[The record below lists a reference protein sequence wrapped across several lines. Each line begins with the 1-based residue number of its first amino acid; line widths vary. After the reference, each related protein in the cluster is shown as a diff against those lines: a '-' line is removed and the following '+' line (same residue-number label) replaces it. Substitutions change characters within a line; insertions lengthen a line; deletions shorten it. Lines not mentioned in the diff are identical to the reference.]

1 MMHILK
7 LLKCLAY
14 VFATA
19 VVAMVLALFYWM
31 IPVAMLD
38 LASQKPALVVFY
50 QVTGI
55 VAAATVL
62 PTLGFFALKS
72 YVDDIAKGEM

>member
-1 MMHILK
+1 MMLILK
-7 LLKCLAY
+7 ILKYLAY
-14 VFATA
+14 VFATSI
-19 VVAMVLALFYWM
+19 VAMVLALFYWM
-31 IPVAMLD
+31 IPVAILD

-72 YVDDIAKGEM
+72 YVDDITKGEM

>member
-31 IPVAMLD
+31 IPVAILD

-55 VAAATVL
+55 VAAVTVL
-62 PTLGFFALKS
+62 PTLGFFALNS
-72 YVDDIAKGEM
+72 YETEITKLD

>member
-31 IPVAMLD
+31 IPVAILD

-62 PTLGFFALKS
+62 PTLGFFALNSCETEITKL
-72 YVDDIAKGEM
+72 D

>member
-31 IPVAMLD
+31 IPVVILD
-38 LASQKPALVVFY
+38 QKPALVVFY

-62 PTLGFFALKS
+62 PTLGFFALNS
-72 YVDDIAKGEM
+72 YETEITKLD

>member
-31 IPVAMLD
+31 IPIVLLGAESLIPT
-38 LASQKPALVVFY
+38 LKVFY
-50 QVTGI
+50 QVTGV
-55 VAAATVL
+55 VAAVTVL
-62 PTLGFFALKS
+62 PTLGFIALKS
-72 YVDDIAKGEM
+72 YVDDITKGGM

>member
-31 IPVAMLD
+31 IPVAILD

-62 PTLGFFALKS
+62 PTLGFFTLNS
-72 YVDDIAKGEM
+72 YETGITKLD

>member
-14 VFATA
+14 VFAA
-19 VVAMVLALFYWM
+19 SIVAMTLALFYWM
-31 IPVAMLD
+31 IPVAILD
-38 LASQKPALVVFY
+38 AESLVPALMVFY
-50 QVTGI
+50 QVSGV

-62 PTLGFFALKS
+62 PTIGFFALKS
-72 YVDDIAKGEM
+72 YEVGLTKRD

>member
-7 LLKCLAY
+7 LLKFLAY

-19 VVAMVLALFYWM
+19 VVAMVLALVYWM
-31 IPVAMLD
+31 IPVAILD
-38 LASQKPALVVFY
+38 LVSQKPALVVFY

-55 VAAATVL
+55 VAAEIKAS
-62 PTLGFFALKS
+62 LGIEFHCYAPDGTQWL
-72 YVDDIAKGEM
+72 A